1 MKSLYHGDCLE
12 KMKDL
17 SDNSIDIVC
26 ADLPYG
32 RFAHLGGKDPQKSWD
47 NPIDLE
53 KMWKE
58 IWRIGKKNCPVFLFG
73 DMKFGVKLINS
84 CPKYFRYEIV

>member
-1 MKSLYHGDCLE
+1 MLINGDCLE

-17 SDNSIDIVC
+17 SDNSVDIII

-32 RFAHLGGKDPQKSWD
+32 RFKNLDWD
-47 NPIDLE
+47 KKIDLE

-58 IWRIGKKNCPVFLFG
+58 IWRVCKIRAPV
-73 DMKFGVKLINS
+73 IW
-84 CPKYFRYEIV
+84 